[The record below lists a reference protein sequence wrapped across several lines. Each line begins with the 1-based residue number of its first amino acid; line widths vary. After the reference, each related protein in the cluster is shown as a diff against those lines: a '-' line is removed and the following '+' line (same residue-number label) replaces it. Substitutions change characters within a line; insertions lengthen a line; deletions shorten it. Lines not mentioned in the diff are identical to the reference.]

1 MGQTSSP
8 EDNLALK
15 QAIIGRLG
23 GKQKGLRTFCVDPG
37 GKVWARTPTAL
48 DQTSSSK
55 VRL

>member
-1 MGQTSSP
+1 MSQTSSP

-23 GKQKGLRTFCVDPG
+23 GRQKGLRTFCVDPG